1 MRFARC
7 LSVSFLLIP
16 SFLFSQVNTSTETP
30 FQLLPSG
37 HILVKA
43 SVGGVEGNFI
53 FDTGAGITA
62 FTRIFFQKLTH
73 TEKQDGG
80 YTGFRA
86 TGERID
92 LDLYKV
98 KDFQMGPFKKNVDE
112 ISYVDADLG
121 GIDGIISLK
130 SIEPNLFTIDFEK
143 KVIRLESTNSL
154 NAISKKART
163 IPVQLEE
170 SRGKALTIFAY
181 FKVNDQLTLQ
191 FSLDSGAGKDIYRIN
206 AKYLQTLGVNTADT
220 ALVKR
225 YEKKS
230 EIDTNHISYIYVTK
244 LAGLNAVADPLVN
257 VNNIPVQFLEGL
269 IYDGI
274 IWINWLGSQVTF
286 DLQHQRL
293 LVIR

>member
-1 MRFARC
+1 MKFAG
-7 LSVSFLLIP
+7 LLFLSFLFIP
-16 SFLFSQVNTSTETP
+16 SFLLSQTNSQTETP

-43 SVGGVEGNFI
+43 SIEGIEGSFI
-53 FDTGAGITA
+53 FDTGAGLTA
-62 FTRIFFQKLTH
+62 FTKAFFQKLTH

-86 TGERID
+86 TGERVD

-98 KDFQMGPFKKNVDE
+98 KDFRMGPFKKAVDE
-112 ISYVDADLG
+112 ISYLDADLG

-130 SIEPNLFTIDFEK
+130 SIDPNPFTIDFEK
-143 KVIRLESTNSL
+143 KVIRLESANSL
-154 NAISKKART
+154 NGISKKAKA
-163 IPVQLEE
+163 IPVQLED
-170 SRGKALTIFAY
+170 SRGKALTIFAF

-206 AKYLQTLGVNTADT
+206 AKYLQVLGVNTADT
-220 ALVKR
+220 ALIKR

-230 EIDTNHISYIYVTK
+230 EIDTSHISYIYVTK
-244 LAGLNAVADPLVN
+244 LAKLNTAANPSIN

-274 IWINWLGSQVTF
+274 VWINWLGSQVTF